1 MDTVLILNT
10 EINIISVDDVAELLQ
25 IKDSKTIAIC
35 NTNTLVRSYKDSTL
49 QKKIN
54 SFDVRTPDGF
64 PVAKASKWLYK
75 NNQERVDGYNVFHE
89 TIKKGLR
96 VGEKY
101 NQQHPCV
108 FLYICIIA
116 TVHNFC
122 FRSSSTMVAL
132 LYSRTLQSVK
142 IESAKIKS
150 EKLFYCISR

>member
-1 MDTVLILNT
+1 MYDSFSFKEFLPLLWKSKAIIKTLLNWSWWT
-10 EINIISVDDVAELLQ
+10 
-25 IKDSKTIAIC
+25 TIWNHSA
-35 NTNTLVRSYKDSTL
+35 LWLS
-49 QKKIN
+49 QKCFPN
-54 SFDVRTPDGF
+54 SCM
-64 PVAKASKWLYK
+64 
-75 NNQERVDGYNVFHE
+75 E

-142 IESAKIKS
+142 IESVKNFFCLKLPNSSRKSIKNFNTFNFTLC
-150 EKLFYCISR
+150 KVRG